1 MVQEKRTKKFFSNEE
16 RKKCRIGVEKNAA
29 RVDNQS
35 MKAETA
41 SNREQ
46 KKSPQIQFGGRL
58 SKGRGEPWKSRKR
71 FFNLCDGPKIVSL
84 ISYED

>member
-1 MVQEKRTKKFFSNEE
+1 MKREKNVGLELK
-16 RKKCRIGVEKNAA
+16 KNAA

>member
-1 MVQEKRTKKFFSNEE
+1 MKREKNVGLELK
-16 RKKCRIGVEKNAA
+16 KNAA

-84 ISYED
+84 IRYED